1 MTMAGTVAPE
11 RLFPMQSEY
20 VTHAELDVALARIET
35 AIANLRT
42 DVEKTAHAQTRQM
55 FNLLLPV
62 YGGIVV
68 GLLVFIASK
77 VL

>member
-1 MTMAGTVAPE
+1 MTTD
-11 RLFPMQSEY
+11 Y
-20 VTHAELDVALARIET
+20 VTHPELELAISRIET
-35 AIANLRT
+35 RFASMEGHLTTAMADLRT
-42 DVEKTAHAQTRQM
+42 DMEKTAHAQTRQM
-55 FNLLLPV
+55 FAMLIPV